1 MNGPREFQNF
11 SWALGQKPTS
21 KFQQSPTKSHWHIS
35 SFSSKTLFI
44 YRCLVETVKLNFHLE
59 IYATLDHNLN
69 SGLCLELQV
78 FCETS
83 FTQILERYWAA
94 ARLPRWW
101 SVYVILQGLFMN
113 LLKNTQ
119 FSQTA
124 TLTVKFI

>member
-1 MNGPREFQNF
+1 M
-11 SWALGQKPTS
+11 
-21 KFQQSPTKSHWHIS
+21 
-35 SFSSKTLFI
+35 
-44 YRCLVETVKLNFHLE
+44 ETVKLNFHLE

-83 FTQILERYWAA
+83 FTQILDRYWAV
-94 ARLPRWW
+94 ARLPRGW

-113 LLKNTQ
+113 LLGDTQ

-124 TLTVKFI
+124 TLVVKFI